1 MTVEQPHLDW
11 SHKQRRILTANGRA
25 SEYYHPA
32 RGFPFDETELP
43 HYHLMRRDNHGEN
56 ETLIFEQWRDQDQAA
71 SPIVGTWF
79 RPYFGG
85 GPGVYEESSSHEER
99 TYNIQTRTLFVDLRI
114 PHSKSILFEGMSDD
128 LNEWSTEQLR
138 WYARQHVFAGYT
150 RVFEQGDTPL
160 PWCAVRHHCLDWNF
174 VGVGRDRPNKWWI
187 DLPAAASTEPKTW
200 KEWSYA
206 TDDAGQFYYCER
218 WERLDDSPLGLA
230 VFTTPVAAFR
240 RRVPHQDG
248 VIVVVGNHFNYCLCH
263 ESLAPERTYTS
274 LVDLVDGLI
283 ENGNHDLVRKWL
295 KRIQGGHGRI
305 EPGRGWVID
314 AAIEFWRE
322 GSLLWTPDQISIH
335 GGTESNDNSSDRNM
349 CFRWNDEQWDVF
361 ECNLPTIEDLAS
373 LMLAGSPRTTGSVN
387 RSLEADS

>member
-1 MTVEQPHLDW
+1 MVEQHLDW
-11 SHKQRRILTANGRA
+11 SHKQRRILTANGQA

-32 RGFPFDETELP
+32 RGFPFDETELL
-43 HYHLMRRDNHGEN
+43 HYHLMRRDNHGFAV
-56 ETLIFEQWRDQDQAA
+56 FEQWRDDQVA
-71 SPIVGTWF
+71 SPIVGAWF

-114 PHSKSILFEGMSDD
+114 PRSKSILFEGVSDD

-150 RVFEQGDTPL
+150 RVFPQRDTPL
-160 PWCAVRHHCLDWNF
+160 PWSAVRHHCLDWNF

-187 DLPAAASTEPKTW
+187 DVPAAASTEPKTW

-218 WERLDDSPLGLA
+218 WERLDDSPLPGLA
-230 VFTTPVAAFR
+230 VSFTMPVAAFR

-248 VIVVVGNHFNYCLCH
+248 VIVVVGSHFNYCLCN
-263 ESLAPERTYTS
+263 ESPAPEGTYTS

-305 EPGRGWVID
+305 DPARGWVID

-335 GGTESNDNSSDRNM
+335 GGAESSDDSTSALNM
-349 CFRWNDEQWDVF
+349 HFRWNNEQWDVF
-361 ECNLPTIEDLAS
+361 ECNLPTIKDLVN
-373 LMLAGSPRTTGSVN
+373 LLRAGSPRTTGSVN